1 MRIKILA
8 KFNPLQKVQIT
19 EKNSQQL
26 ITKKFTGYVPKN
38 TQTIN

>member
-19 EKNSQQL
+19 EKKLS
-26 ITKKFTGYVPKN
+26 
-38 TQTIN
+38 TINNKNIHWICTEKYTNY